1 VPGLNPKVRV
11 EFDLKR
17 IPGVYE
23 KLNMR
28 VLLLVVLAYCPP
40 CLAMHG

>member
-1 VPGLNPKVRV
+1 MPGLNPKVQV
-11 EFDLKR
+11 EFDIKR
-17 IPGVYE
+17 IPVVYE